1 MATIVDISK
10 SWRQQAICFGL
21 EPGLFFTEQDDGGMG
36 TYANSKHA
44 KDVCRQCP
52 VRLECL
58 VNAYENKEEFGIW
71 GGTTPSERRPG
82 RYKQTLQTVKNEI
95 EYLQIIDLNPA
106 SRRLALKKMAQRRA
120 KR

>member
-1 MATIVDISK
+1 MTTIIDISK
-10 SWRQQAICFGL
+10 SWREQAICFGL
-21 EPGLFFTEQDDGGMG
+21 EPGLFFTEQDDDGTG

-58 VNAYENKEEFGIW
+58 VTAYDNKEEFGIW
-71 GGTTPSERRPG
+71 GGTTPGERRPS

-95 EYLQIIDLNPA
+95 EYLQIMDLNPA
-106 SRRLALKKMAQRRA
+106 SRRLALKKMARRRA